1 MLDTNVLIGC
11 LRRNNHLI
19 EKIEQA
25 GKAHDLAIS
34 SITFGELMVGI
45 MRNDTPRRRSAL
57 KKVLAPM
64 KILDFGQDA
73 AAEFAK
79 IKVSLQESG
88 TPIGPYDMQ
97 IAAHA
102 ISANQTLVTHNVQEF
117 ERIQNLNL
125 LDWEL

>member
-97 IAAHA
+97 IVPMPLAPIRRSSHTTFKNLKEFK
-102 ISANQTLVTHNVQEF
+102 IS
-117 ERIQNLNL
+117 IC
-125 LDWEL
+125 